1 MSVKSSPIVHALPY
15 PALEAGNLSFP
26 DGNYEPNIK
35 MGQDGHSAAIEHN
48 ITGAPF
54 IERLIEE
61 GVVGF
66 YCLLS
71 IPKSSVRK
79 LYKTDRAGPIKWEK
93 DIVSEPPKLRPIL
106 VYTGEDKEYTLTE
119 ECGVAELWQG
129 KTINLPRG
137 ARLARGSFQNVK
149 SSEHNLIRFK
159 KTDEYSRGMIDVKVS
174 TEDGFYFVVNAAPDI
189 YNFVQRRG
197 INEPLSNSILTAVVA
212 RCFSILLNDY
222 KENEEN
228 SNDSFPNLER
238 LSENL
243 KQEYGCDWNDESFD
257 PMLAATKLYPFQA
270 PHEKNMDDE

>member
-15 PALEAGNLSFP
+15 PVLEAGNLSFP
-26 DGNYEPNIK
+26 DGSYEPKVEI
-35 MGQDGHSAAIEHN
+35 GQDGHSIAIEHN

-79 LYKTDRAGPIKWEK
+79 LYKTDRAGVIKWEK

-129 KTINLPRG
+129 KTLMLPKG
-137 ARLARGSFQNVK
+137 ARLARHHFLNVN
-149 SSEHNLIRFK
+149 SSEFSFLRFK
-159 KTDEYSRGMIDVKVS
+159 KSDEYSRGMIDVKAS
-174 TEDGFYFVVNAAPDI
+174 TEEGFYFTITAALDI
-189 YNFVQRRG
+189 FNFVQRG
-197 INEPLSNSILTAVVA
+197 GNDPLRSTILTAIVA
-212 RCFSILLNDY
+212 RCFSILKEEY
-222 KENEEN
+222 QENEDD
-228 SNDSFPNLER
+228 SNDSFPNLKI
-238 LSENL
+238 LSAKLE
-243 KQEYGCDWNDESFD
+243 QECGFDWNDDNFD
-257 PMLAATKLYPFQA
+257 PMFAATKLYPFQV
-270 PHEKNMDDE
+270 PYEKNMDDE